1 MKKALPS
8 GTADFEVLK
17 TKPRN
22 PVSSD
27 SFILK
32 FVRKNPDKNRI
43 DPFFW
48 VNISIANA
56 LCHAGRWFFVRQ
68 FFRETRSR
76 PRLHRIPFRK
86 TLILQKLP
94 ENLQPISPQNYHI
107 QHSLSRAAPGIQ
119 RWFFEVWLKDLS
131 GKALHLQLRKKQ

>member
-22 PVSSD
+22 PDSSD

-76 PRLHRIPFRK
+76 PRLHRIPFRT

-94 ENLQPISPQNYHI
+94 ENPHRIITYSIPCQGQLQVFKDG
-107 QHSLSRAAPGIQ
+107 SLKFG
-119 RWFFEVWLKDLS
+119 
-131 GKALHLQLRKKQ
+131 